1 MVRQLPTGQAV
12 SMRAAPEW
20 FQSMMQ
26 RIVRENVP
34 DKYVQDKDWG
44 KKDRRWDGLKIRRD
58 GLKISTKRR
67 WKQVNHGTWRRYE
80 ITQVAPETNLRLRIE
95 NIHDVGDGKV
105 GFEVSLASKLRA
117 FGRVSKWSKG
127 VQLYSLSVEADADV
141 RLRIWCQLGLRLDWT
156 HLPPDVLLVPT
167 VTRAELA
174 VTGFRVHRISKL
186 GGVAARE
193 LGRSLERILRD
204 KIEEKQDEL
213 PEKINRQIAKHEDR
227 MRFSMSGF
235 AARKW
240 RALVGMDAEESR
252 QGE

>member
-1 MVRQLPTGQAV
+1 
-12 SMRAAPEW
+12 
-20 FQSMMQ
+20 MMQ

-44 KKDRRWDGLKIRRD
+44 KKGRRWDGLKIRRD

-95 NIHDVGDGKV
+95 NIHDAGDGKV
-105 GFEVSLASKLRA
+105 GFEVSLGSKLRA
-117 FGRVSKWSKG
+117 FGRVSQWSKG

-141 RLRIWCQLGLRLDWT
+141 RLRIWCQLGVHFDWT
-156 HLPPDVLLVPT
+156 HLPPDVLFKPT
-167 VTRAELA
+167 VTRAELD
-174 VTGFRVHRISKL
+174 VTRFRLHRISKL
-186 GGVAARE
+186 DGVVARE
-193 LGRSLERILRD
+193 LGRSLHRVVLAE
-204 KIEEKQDEL
+204 IEEKRDQL

-227 MRFSMSGF
+227 MRLSVSDF

-240 RALVGMDAEESR
+240 RELM
-252 QGE
+252 GETRRGE